1 LNYHIVT
8 RSRPFARGASTAGSA
23 ETVEAGLR
31 GFIAATGADEVMLSG
46 NYHDP
51 AARIRSLELISEMRL
66 AA

>member
-1 LNYHIVT
+1 
-8 RSRPFARGASTAGSA
+8 
-23 ETVEAGLR
+23 VEAGLR